1 MEKSIALFWFFPFF
15 FSKYLY
21 VTNFVRSES
30 SFVVINRCISEKENL
45 VIIICLWQCGFSLPK
60 SSLYFLNR
68 CQMRIGKGYQPGSG
82 KPLWYV
88 MGSQHDTASPLSLW
102 CCLLSHYYM
111 YFRQLFLASCNFV
124 FSAGVIPFRW
134 TIHENL
140 DAFTPFKVEAGLTS
154 KSLGIF
160 VNNFFTVSLT
170 EKQKYSS
177 EMWGQ
182 SAGICM

>member
-1 MEKSIALFWFFPFF
+1 MYYRLSFP
-15 FSKYLY
+15 
-21 VTNFVRSES
+21 
-30 SFVVINRCISEKENL
+30 
-45 VIIICLWQCGFSLPK
+45 
-60 SSLYFLNR
+60 
-68 CQMRIGKGYQPGSG
+68 
-82 KPLWYV
+82 
-88 MGSQHDTASPLSLW
+88 
-102 CCLLSHYYM
+102 
-111 YFRQLFLASCNFV
+111 ASCNFV

-134 TIHENL
+134 IIHENL
-140 DAFTPFKVEAGLTS
+140 NVFTPFKVEAGLTS

>member
-1 MEKSIALFWFFPFF
+1 MSNEDWQGLSAWKQETFMVRNGLSARYSLSFISLMLSFKSLLHVSFP
-15 FSKYLY
+15 
-21 VTNFVRSES
+21 
-30 SFVVINRCISEKENL
+30 
-45 VIIICLWQCGFSLPK
+45 
-60 SSLYFLNR
+60 
-68 CQMRIGKGYQPGSG
+68 
-82 KPLWYV
+82 
-88 MGSQHDTASPLSLW
+88 
-102 CCLLSHYYM
+102 
-111 YFRQLFLASCNFV
+111 ASCNFV
-124 FSAGVIPFRW
+124 FSAGVLPFRW